1 VATRSLPRRSL
12 QLPTLPARVRKVRFY
27 VVYIVTVLLL
37 WEGTV
42 RLLGLRPF
50 LLPGPLLVAE
60 EAWRFAGLL
69 LSSTWVTLYESLV
82 GFVVAAFVG
91 ILLAVGIAYSRV
103 VDSVVMTALV
113 GINAAPKVAVA
124 PIFIIWLGTGEMSK
138 IALAFLI
145 SFFPITVNAVR
156 GFSSAP
162 IELLNLYQLM
172 RATPLQVFR
181 KVRFPNALPAIF
193 DGFKIAL
200 PIAMVGAVS
209 AEFLAAR
216 EGIGYRIR
224 LAIANF
230 NSPFVWAGVIL
241 IALEAILLFQIL
253 IAIERRVLFWLPT
266 REER

>member
-1 VATRSLPRRSL
+1 MATRSLPRRSL
-12 QLPTLPARVRKVRFY
+12 PLPHLPNRVRKALFY
-27 VVYIVTVLLL
+27 LLYIVVILAI
-37 WEGTV
+37 WDGFV
-42 RLLGLRPF
+42 RVFGIRPF

-60 EAWRFAGLL
+60 EAYQFAGLL
-69 LSSTWVTLYESLV
+69 LSSTAVTLYEALI
-82 GFVVAAFVG
+82 GFAIAAVIG
-91 ILLAVGIAYSRV
+91 IVIAVGIAYSRV
-103 VDSVVMTALV
+103 IDSLVMTALV

-124 PIFIIWLGTGEMSK
+124 PILIIWLGTGVDSK

-162 IELLNLYQLM
+162 NDLINLYRIM

-181 KVRFPNALPAIF
+181 KVRLPHALPAIF

-209 AEFLAAR
+209 GEFLAAR

-241 IALEAILLFQIL
+241 IAIEAILLFQIL
-253 IAIERRVLFWLPT
+253 IVIERRVLFWLPS
-266 REER
+266 REKL